1 MSLYRIFRES
11 IKSLGVRD
19 YTSIKKELAS
29 NDYVFENFFDEFS
42 RNESFKGNI
51 ADFVF
56 RTLAENPTRIA
67 VVDYGVEYGPK
78 KISSG
83 MLLALSIEI
92 AKYIK
97 ANVKNGRIAVALQ
110 PGILSYAVNI
120 GIILSNNVPVNIN
133 FSLGNVS
140 VSAAL
145 EKANCKFVFSSE
157 YILKKV
163 PNFSPKCPII
173 DIAKVISDFKGY
185 RLLKNFFKICLLPI
199 RWLIKI
205 YNVPQVGNDN
215 EAVLLFSS
223 GTTGAPKGIP
233 FSHKN
238 IIGNCLQLSGSGI
251 GIGCKAL
258 LSCLPIFHSFG
269 LTVNMWFALIMKLK
283 VVTVGSPLEYKKIAN
298 AIYNEK
304 VDVLVSAPT
313 FLRPYIMQVDR
324 EKLKSLKYVI
334 VGAERIP
341 VELSYSWENKFGSS
355 LLAGYG
361 LTESSPVVSVN
372 YPSLRGDKRDQQIGS
387 VGRLL
392 PGIAI
397 KFIGPETGKVMP
409 LGERGVLCVKGVNV
423 FKGYLDDNEKTAEI
437 LNDGWL
443 ITKDLACFTSDG
455 FLRIDGRVSRF
466 SKIGGEMV
474 PHEGV
479 EEAIIKVLDIRCE
492 DCLQI
497 AVVARVNEKKG
508 EKLSLLTTVHIEQ
521 QELTSKMLQAGY
533 SSLWIPK
540 EIINVNKIPV
550 LATGK
555 LDIVGCKNLLIEKLE
570 LT

>member
-1 MSLYRIFRES
+1 M
-11 IKSLGVRD
+11 
-19 YTSIKKELAS
+19 
-29 NDYVFENFFDEFS
+29 
-42 RNESFKGNI
+42 
-51 ADFVF
+51 
-56 RTLAENPTRIA
+56 
-67 VVDYGVEYGPK
+67 
-78 KISSG
+78 
-83 MLLALSIEI
+83 
-92 AKYIK
+92 
-97 ANVKNGRIAVALQ
+97 
-110 PGILSYAVNI
+110 
-120 GIILSNNVPVNIN
+120 
-133 FSLGNVS
+133 
-140 VSAAL
+140 
-145 EKANCKFVFSSE
+145 
-157 YILKKV
+157 
-163 PNFSPKCPII
+163 
-173 DIAKVISDFKGY
+173 
-185 RLLKNFFKICLLPI
+185 
-199 RWLIKI
+199 
-205 YNVPQVGNDN
+205 
-215 EAVLLFSS
+215 
-223 GTTGAPKGIP
+223 
-233 FSHKN
+233 
-238 IIGNCLQLSGSGI
+238 
-251 GIGCKAL
+251 
-258 LSCLPIFHSFG
+258 
-269 LTVNMWFALIMKLK
+269 
-283 VVTVGSPLEYKKIAN
+283 
-298 AIYNEK
+298 
-304 VDVLVSAPT
+304 LVSAPT

-479 EEAIIKVLDIRCE
+479 EEAIIKVLDIHGENCP
-492 DCLQI
+492 QI

-540 EIINVNKIPV
+540 EIINANKIPV